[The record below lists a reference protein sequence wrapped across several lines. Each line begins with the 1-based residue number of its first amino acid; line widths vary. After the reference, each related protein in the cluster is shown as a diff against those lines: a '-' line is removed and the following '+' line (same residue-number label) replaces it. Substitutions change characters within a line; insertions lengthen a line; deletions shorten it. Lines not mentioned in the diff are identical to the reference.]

1 MEKVREREHDTV
13 NGLSD
18 ERTDRELL
26 DAWAEGE
33 NAAGAALFDRHF
45 GALSRFFRNK
55 AGDAADDLIQHT
67 LLACVEARGR
77 FEGKSS
83 FRTFLFSIARN
94 VLFNHYR
101 SAHRGPQPPDFGVS
115 SIAEMAPSA
124 SSIIAAAGRE
134 RSLLEALRSVP
145 LQFQVVLE
153 LAYWERL
160 TAAEIGE
167 VVGAP
172 EGTVRTRLRRAKE
185 LVAKEMRRIE
195 NLGIPLESTIHQ
207 LDDWAADVR
216 KDLG

>member
-1 MEKVREREHDTV
+1 M
-13 NGLSD
+13 SD
-18 ERTDRELL
+18 QRTDRELL
-26 DAWAEGE
+26 DAWAAGE
-33 NAAGAALFDRHF
+33 QPAGAALFDRHF

-55 AGDAADDLIQHT
+55 AGDAADDLIQRS
-67 LLACVEARGR
+67 LLACLEARQR

-94 VLFNHYR
+94 VLFDHYR
-101 SAHRGPQPPDFGVS
+101 ARHRGPQAPDFGVS

-124 SSIIAAAGRE
+124 SSLIAAAGRQ

-145 LQFQVVLE
+145 LQFQIVLE

-167 VVGAP
+167 IVGAP

-185 LVAKEMRRIE
+185 LVGREMRRIE
-195 NLGIPLESTIHQ
+195 KLGIPLESTVAQ
-207 LDDWAADVR
+207 LDDWAAEVR
-216 KDLG
+216 KGLA

>member
-1 MEKVREREHDTV
+1 M
-13 NGLSD
+13 GSLS
-18 ERTDRELL
+18 EQRTDEELL
-26 DAWAEGE
+26 EAWAGGE
-33 NAAGAALFDRHF
+33 IPAGAQLFDRHF

-67 LLACVEARGR
+67 LLACLEARAR

-83 FRTFLFSIARN
+83 FRTFLFAIARN
-94 VLFNHYR
+94 VLYSHYR
-101 SAHRGPQPPDFGVS
+101 GRSAEPPDFSVS
-115 SIAEMAPSA
+115 SIAEIAPSA
-124 SSIIAAAGRE
+124 TSILAAAGRQ

-153 LAYWERL
+153 LSFWERL

-185 LVAKEMRRIE
+185 LVAKELRRLE
-195 NLGIPLESTIHQ
+195 NLGIPLETTIHQ
-207 LDDWAADVR
+207 LDDWAAAVR
-216 KDLG
+216 KAL